1 MNRSRGCKIKDTTGK
16 KMEWN
21 NQWGSKGMK
30 VKNGKKQGKNK
41 LQGRKKEMVM
51 LLITITLNKSE
62 FKTEIIIL
70 G

>member
-1 MNRSRGCKIKDTTGK
+1 
-16 KMEWN
+16 
-21 NQWGSKGMK
+21 MK
-30 VKNGKKQGKNK
+30 VKNGKKQGKDK